1 MSTGGLVFGVLGAI
15 CAVVGGLIA
24 GGVIPILAG
33 ELTWTFW
40 LILSGVLLLA
50 AILFNTGG
58 KGEY

>member
-1 MSTGGLVFGVLGAI
+1 MSTGGLVFGILGAI
-15 CAVVGGLIA
+15 CAVL
-24 GGVIPILAG
+24 GGVIPVLAG
-33 ELTWTFW
+33 ELTWMFW